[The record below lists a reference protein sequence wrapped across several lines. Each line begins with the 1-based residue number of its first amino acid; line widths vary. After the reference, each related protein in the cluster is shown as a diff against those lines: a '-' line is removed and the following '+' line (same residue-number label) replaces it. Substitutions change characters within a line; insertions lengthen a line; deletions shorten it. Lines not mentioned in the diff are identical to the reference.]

1 MIMSI
6 KQKKVKFKPIARIKL
21 NHNIYIMY
29 AVKLRKQWKDGKSY
43 LLRICCLGP
52 TRKSSLFG
60 INLLFAICTSHKI
73 HLVCPPNFC
82 ITFVFDSPWV
92 FQWSQKNSKRML
104 LQNFGRQQGV
114 LWEVCKWR
122 IDHACLVKMAG

>member
-1 MIMSI
+1 MITSI
-6 KQKKVKFKPIARIKL
+6 KEKEVKFKPRIKL
-21 NHNIYIMY
+21 NHITCIMY
-29 AVKLRKQWKDGKSY
+29 AVKLRKQWKDGKSC

-82 ITFVFDSPWV
+82 IALVFDSPWV
-92 FQWSQKNSKRML
+92 FQWSQKKLKRML
-104 LQNFGRQQGV
+104 VQNFGGQTRCIMGGV
-114 LWEVCKWR
+114 R
-122 IDHACLVKMAG
+122 MAN